1 MKALC
6 YLAAPPMEMG
16 MNIVYVEDDPANIL
30 LLERVTHSTGDYL
43 TTFADAETALESDLV
58 WDADLLLVDIHLPG
72 ELSGLDMTDILRQH
86 GVDAPVIV
94 ITAYDTPEYLARCRE
109 IGGDLYLVKP
119 VSVPDLVDLLNE
131 YRAY

>member
-1 MKALC
+1 
-6 YLAAPPMEMG
+6 
-16 MNIVYVEDDPANIL
+16 MNIVYVEDDPTNIL

-43 TTFADAETALESDLV
+43 ATFTDAETALESDTL

-72 ELSGLDMTDILRQH
+72 DLSGLDMTEYLREN
-86 GVDAPVIV
+86 GVMTPVIM